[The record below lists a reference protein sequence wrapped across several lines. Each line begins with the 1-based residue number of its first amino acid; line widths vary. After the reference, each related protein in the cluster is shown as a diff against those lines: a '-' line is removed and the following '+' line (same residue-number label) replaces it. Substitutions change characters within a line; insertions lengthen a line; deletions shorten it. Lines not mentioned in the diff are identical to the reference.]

1 MHKIGMFHAACLL
14 DNALI
19 ANCAHGGRNGC
30 NLQLH
35 SKHALL
41 LPRKETLL

>member
-1 MHKIGMFHAACLL
+1 MHKTGMLLAAILL